1 MGEVIKFP
9 KRTPAPPHAAELAR
23 LSQRLDR
30 KGVPRLSPKDHYVD
44 AHGDTPPK
52 YVSLSKWQVEIE
64 QQTIEMRWR
73 HFQTR

>member
-9 KRTPAPPHAAELAR
+9 KRTPARLTAAELAR

-44 AHGDTPPK
+44 TSPK